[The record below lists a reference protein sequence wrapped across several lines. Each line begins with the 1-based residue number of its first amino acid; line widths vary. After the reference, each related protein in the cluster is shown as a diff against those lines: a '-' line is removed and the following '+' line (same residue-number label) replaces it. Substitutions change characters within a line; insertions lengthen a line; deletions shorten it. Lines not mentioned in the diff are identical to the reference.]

1 MEKGHEFVAGRS
13 PSQDPENAVFT
24 AVSRHADEL
33 MGAADALEQMGE
45 IEVTTPLSTVSVTVD
60 VRRTA
65 PQAVPLTPF
74 PASDC

>member
-1 MEKGHEFVAGRS
+1 MEKGHHFVAGRS
-13 PSQDPENAVFT
+13 PSQDQENAVFT

-60 VRRTA
+60 VRRAA